1 MKATLAGIRRTIGTA
16 QASKV
21 GISIEELR
29 RMVAACDQ
37 ATRAG
42 LRDRALL
49 VLAVADAFRRSD
61 LVSLGGAS
69 GPGSAGCTIREKA
82 FLICPPKSLNARA
95 FLYSAEGSLLRMQT

>member
-1 MKATLAGIRRTIGTA
+1 VAAISKAHQLAGVNRPRQEETVEATLAGIRRTIGTA

-42 LRDRALL
+42 LRDRARL
-49 VLAVADAFRRSD
+49 VLAVTDAFRRSD
-61 LVSLGGAS
+61 LVFLGGAS
-69 GPGSAGCTIREKA
+69 RPGSAG
-82 FLICPPKSLNARA
+82 
-95 FLYSAEGSLLRMQT
+95 